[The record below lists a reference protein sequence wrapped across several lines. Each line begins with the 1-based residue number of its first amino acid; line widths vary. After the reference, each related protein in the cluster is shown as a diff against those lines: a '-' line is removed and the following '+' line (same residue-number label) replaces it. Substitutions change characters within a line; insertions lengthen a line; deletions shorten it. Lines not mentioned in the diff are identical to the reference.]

1 MLRRTVLL
9 SSALLALPSLCL
21 AKQRKLT
28 SKETEALFDI
38 SIASASLSSKFF
50 SKEQLSENIKELK
63 NALPHVKDKELKT
76 ETRKLIAKAQTLL
89 RSTYV
94 SNTQMREMN
103 EQANLVDALSQEVRN
118 RK

>member
-28 SKETEALFDI
+28 SKETEAIFDI
-38 SIASASLSSKFF
+38 SIASIILSGNLFDRDELDEK
-50 SKEQLSENIKELK
+50 IKEMK
-63 NALPHVKDKELKT
+63 SALPNVKDKELKT

-94 SNTQMREMN
+94 SRAQMREMN
-103 EQANLVDALSQEVRN
+103 EQANLVKELCQEVLD